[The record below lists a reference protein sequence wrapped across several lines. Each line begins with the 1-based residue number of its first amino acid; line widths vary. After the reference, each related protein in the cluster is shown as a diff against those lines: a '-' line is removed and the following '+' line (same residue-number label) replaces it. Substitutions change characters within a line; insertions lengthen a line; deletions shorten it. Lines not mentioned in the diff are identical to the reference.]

1 MSAARHPVETVA
13 KHDTD
18 DTPASRSSHPV
29 TFNHRPVASSVA
41 TCPQPCAL
49 LAIRSYLPFTTM
61 DVDTKVEEELT
72 ATKVGNLAD
81 NLASQDTSR
90 WTIQGPTQKPAESV
104 WGGVPWL
111 VVVSDFFT
119 EPPEYTD
126 KLGQLLVRRY
136 SQTGADAN
144 FLRLELDMRGC
155 IHVRPHGYPMVQLF
169 GGGFVVHF
177 LAAGPGW
184 RAPEH
189 QPTAALTETTC
200 ADLFHRLYEAA
211 VMGCAPRSA
220 RLLLGTGSP
229 WQLKHPRP
237 VAEHLAEL
245 DLAKVLAAAPSTST
259 RYTALREALPVGQV
273 DPADIQEVLA
283 STQLALSKS
292 HEAAYQ
298 AAGGGFLFG
307 ERRRAARLRTLAPA
321 LKASGATLP
330 SELTID
336 RLVDRHKIWLRV
348 EARSHV
354 RLPRDVRWLLLM
366 SGGYFSLRF
375 PDPLRFPADYVSP
388 FLWTTT
394 VSKPVDFDDDDS
406 IRGGLRD
413 RGELLKDGMRRV
425 VLDELIAVPDDAW
438 WNPLQGAFSLGSS
451 WLTADGEAFVAL
463 NGPGAGTVWLR
474 DSLCDEDLLW
484 PLGLQH
490 SGIGHHGRLV
500 DSHDHSL
507 LDYITLR
514 LKGRLASAK
523 KESSH
528 AGGAYT

>member
-1 MSAARHPVETVA
+1 MHRDVSGPTPGRPQHDCRVARPDPGFQKQFLHKCNTLRLTFDHHPSHRCSA
-13 KHDTD
+13 
-18 DTPASRSSHPV
+18 
-29 TFNHRPVASSVA
+29 VASSVA

-49 LAIRSYLPFTTM
+49 LAIGSYLPFTTM
-61 DVDTKVEEELT
+61 DVDTKMEDELT

-144 FLRLELDMRGC
+144 FLRLGLDMRGC

-200 ADLFHRLYEAA
+200 AELFPRLYEAA

-229 WQLKHPRP
+229 WHTRRSRP
-237 VAEHLAEL
+237 VAKALAEL
-245 DLAKVLAAAPSTST
+245 DLATVFATAPSTST
-259 RYTALREALPVGQV
+259 RDTALREALPVGQV

-307 ERRRAARLRTLAPA
+307 ERRRAARLRALVPA
-321 LKASGATLP
+321 LKAGGATLP

-336 RLVDRHKIWLRV
+336 ELVAQHKTWLRV

-354 RLPRDVRWLLLM
+354 RLPRDVRWLVLM
-366 SGGYFSLRF
+366 SGGYLPLDI
-375 PDPLRFPADYVSP
+375 PDPLWLPADYVSP
-388 FLWTTT
+388 FLWTH
-394 VSKPVDFDDDDS
+394 
-406 IRGGLRD
+406 I
-413 RGELLKDGMRRV
+413 
-425 VLDELIAVPDDAW
+425 
-438 WNPLQGAFSLGSS
+438 
-451 WLTADGEAFVAL
+451 
-463 NGPGAGTVWLR
+463 R
-474 DSLCDEDLLW
+474 DSMSRSWPVWNSRCLMYNRSRCRRMPWGSTRQEAGRCLL
-484 PLGLQH
+484 
-490 SGIGHHGRLV
+490 
-500 DSHDHSL
+500 
-507 LDYITLR
+507 LR
-514 LKGRLASAK
+514 STQSR
-523 KESSH
+523 
-528 AGGAYT
+528 